1 MTLRHRTS
9 RLPGTERVRLAVQII
24 RISSLQKDAFQVPQI
39 SLPFI
44 PTHNRPGRLTP
55 STIKFH
61 QSDENDGSTAQCKA
75 SKSNSRYMKKSQRP
89 FKTPPNVSEEEAMNL
104 RYAHKQ
110 QAIIGPKEAENH
122 FKGMFVDSRKYASK
136 DELFTT
142 MKESV
147 TNDPVHLAMFEKWYK
162 ERQSIYD
169 GCV

>member
-1 MTLRHRTS
+1 
-9 RLPGTERVRLAVQII
+9 VQGF
-24 RISSLQKDAFQVPQI
+24 KE
-39 SLPFI
+39 
-44 PTHNRPGRLTP
+44 HLT
-55 STIKFH
+55 IY
-61 QSDENDGSTAQCKA
+61 EE
-75 SKSNSRYMKKSQRP
+75 SQRP

-104 RYAHKQ
+104 RYDHKQ

-122 FKGMFVDSRKYASK
+122 FKDMFVNSRKYASK